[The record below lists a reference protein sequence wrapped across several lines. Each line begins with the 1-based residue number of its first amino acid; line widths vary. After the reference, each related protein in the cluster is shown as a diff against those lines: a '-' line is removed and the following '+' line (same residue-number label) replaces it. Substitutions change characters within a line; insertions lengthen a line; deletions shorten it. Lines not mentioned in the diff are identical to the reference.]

1 MPHKPNDD
9 GGDAGRAVGARGEV
23 YIEFKQVGQ
32 AMKVTAVDAATG
44 LEVVIMGPAS
54 AAHAHLKKVA
64 VDKLRMQLKK
74 AKAKAESETGIGA
87 SEDVEDAVQGPSK
100 GWTA

>member
-1 MPHKPNDD
+1 MPRKPHER
-9 GGDAGRAVGARGEV
+9 GKDAGRACGACGEV

-54 AAHAHLKKVA
+54 AAQSHLQKVA
-64 VDKLRMQLKK
+64 IDKLQMQLKK
-74 AKAKAESETGIGA
+74 SESETDD
-87 SEDVEDAVQGPSK
+87 EDDMEQGPSK

>member
-1 MPHKPNDD
+1 VPRKPHERGK
-9 GGDAGRAVGARGEV
+9 GAGRASAARGEV

-54 AAHAHLKKVA
+54 AAQSHLQKVA
-64 VDKLRMQLKK
+64 VDKLKMQLKK
-74 AKAKAESETGIGA
+74 SGAGPETDDL
-87 SEDVEDAVQGPSK
+87 EDVEDTEPGPSK

>member
-1 MPHKPNDD
+1 MPRKPHK
-9 GGDAGRAVGARGEV
+9 GRKDAGRADAVPGEV

-44 LEVVIMGPAS
+44 LEVVIMRPVS
-54 AAHAHLKKVA
+54 AAQSHLQKVA
-64 VDKLRMQLKK
+64 VDKLKMQLKK
-74 AKAKAESETGIGA
+74 AEAEAETDDV
-87 SEDVEDAVQGPSK
+87 EDVENTEQGPSK